1 MSEGYGSPDAH
12 AYVDNSLSPADRAA
26 FEAAMRRDAKL
37 RTRVD
42 AWEAQNEAVRLA
54 FGAAP
59 RPRPPALAR
68 PSNENAARTP
78 ARVAEL
84 KPRLAGEKAA
94 RARAVSRWPAA
105 MSGAL
110 AFVAAMIAGTGG
122 PDDPRAALISQAA
135 TALRAASAFAD
146 MRLDFVTDDPRV
158 LSAWLSG
165 RFARLPAERFA
176 APGWS
181 LIGARIVPG
190 FDSAAALALFEDA
203 LGGRAALMLEPTDA
217 LPDFSPQAR
226 NDTDE
231 TAVAGVDNGVAYA
244 AVGPRHSG
252 VGALALTRP
261 PGDRVQP
268 PP

>member
-37 RTRVD
+37 RARVD

-68 PSNENAARTP
+68 PSNENGAKTTARIS
-78 ARVAEL
+78 EL
-84 KPRLAGEKAA
+84 KPRLAAEKAA
-94 RARAVSRWPAA
+94 RPRPAPRWPAA
-105 MSGAL
+105 MTGAL
-110 AFVAAMIAGTGG
+110 AFAAAMVAGAGG
-122 PDDPRAALISQAA
+122 PADPRAALMAQAA
-135 TALRAASAFAD
+135 TALRASSAFAD
-146 MRLDFVTDDPRV
+146 MRLDLVSDDPRV

-165 RFARLPAERFA
+165 RFARLPSERLA

-190 FDSAAALALFEDA
+190 VESAAALALYEDA
-203 LGGRAALMLEPTDA
+203 LGGRAALLLEPTDA
-217 LPDFSPQAR
+217 LPDLAPAASRDA
-226 NDTDE
+226 DE
-231 TAVAGVDNGVAYA
+231 TSVAGVQNGVAYA
-244 AVGPRHSG
+244 AVGPRLSG
-252 VGALALTRP
+252 VGALVPTRP
-261 PGDRVQP
+261 AGD
-268 PP
+268 

>member
-1 MSEGYGSPDAH
+1 MSDGYGSPDAH
-12 AYVDNSLSPADRAA
+12 AYVDNSLNPADRAA

-37 RTRVD
+37 RARVD

-54 FGAAP
+54 FGAAT

-68 PSNENAARTP
+68 PSNENGAKTTARIS
-78 ARVAEL
+78 EL
-84 KPRLAGEKAA
+84 KPRPAAEPAA
-94 RARAVSRWPAA
+94 RSRPASRWPAA
-105 MSGAL
+105 LTGAL
-110 AFVAAMIAGTGG
+110 AFAVGMVAAAGG
-122 PDDPRAALISQAA
+122 PNDPRAALMAQAA
-135 TALRAASAFAD
+135 TALRASSAFAD
-146 MRLDFVTDDPRV
+146 MRLDFASDDPRV
-158 LSAWLSG
+158 LSAWLSS

-217 LPDFSPQAR
+217 MPDLPPQVRFDA
-226 NDTDE
+226 DQTE
-231 TAVAGVDNGVAYA
+231 VAGVDKGVAYVA
-244 AVGPRHSG
+244 IGPRHSG
-252 VGALALTRP
+252 VGALVPATP
-261 PGDRVQP
+261 PGDGVQP